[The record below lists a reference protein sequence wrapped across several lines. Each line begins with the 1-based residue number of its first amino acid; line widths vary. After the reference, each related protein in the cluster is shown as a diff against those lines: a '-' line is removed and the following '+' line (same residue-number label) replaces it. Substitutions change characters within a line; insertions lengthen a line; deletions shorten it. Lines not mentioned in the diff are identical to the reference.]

1 GGFGLGG
8 FLTPTGIGTEVAKGK
23 EVITIDGKDYLLEK
37 PLKADVALI
46 FANKADKNG
55 NLQYAGSEN
64 NFNHV
69 MAANAKTTI
78 VEARE
83 IVDVGQMDPNFV
95 HTPGIFVNYLV
106 KGA

>member
-1 GGFGLGG
+1 
-8 FLTPTGIGTEVAKGK
+8 
-23 EVITIDGKDYLLEK
+23 
-37 PLKADVALI
+37 
-46 FANKADKNG
+46 
-55 NLQYAGSEN
+55 
-64 NFNHV
+64 

>member
-1 GGFGLGG
+1 M
-8 FLTPTGIGTEVAKGK
+8 
-23 EVITIDGKDYLLEK
+23 
-37 PLKADVALI
+37 KADVALI
-46 FANKADKNG
+46 LLTRQIKWQFAH
-55 NLQYAGSEN
+55 AGSEN

-95 HTPGIFVNYLV
+95 HTPGILSII
-106 KGA
+106 